1 MRKVFITLAASL
13 AVGWFLAS
21 NGQFTFLLP
30 GSQLGFLESRIE
42 GPASEMMRRSPEL
55 RANFEKFQTCYKSTP
70 RCDTTAIFAE
80 RDRLVKQL
88 WPEILNRLEVAQDW
102 DVCDDPALHCE
113 SINVERD
120 TFFQVQAVFL
130 WSGILLGKIFTATK
144 TRVSFS
150 TPGGISV
157 EPLTSPTTGK
167 KLATTSDLKPV
178 TLTRP
183 VRFTS
188 YRLFLYNIEYNNY
201 NEFRESRKSG

>member
-21 NGQFTFLLP
+21 NGQLTFLLP
-30 GSQLGFLESRIE
+30 GSQLGFLET
-42 GPASEMMRRSPEL
+42 MRRSPEL

-120 TFFQVQAVFL
+120 TFFQVQARLGSVMLQKDCVLVVRYLARQDFHGDEDPRLVFD
-130 WSGILLGKIFTATK
+130 SGGYQCGTANFPYDWEK
-144 TRVSFS
+144 ARYN
-150 TPGGISV
+150 
-157 EPLTSPTTGK
+157 K
-167 KLATTSDLKPV
+167 
-178 TLTRP
+178 RP
-183 VRFTS
+183 
-188 YRLFLYNIEYNNY
+188 
-201 NEFRESRKSG
+201 